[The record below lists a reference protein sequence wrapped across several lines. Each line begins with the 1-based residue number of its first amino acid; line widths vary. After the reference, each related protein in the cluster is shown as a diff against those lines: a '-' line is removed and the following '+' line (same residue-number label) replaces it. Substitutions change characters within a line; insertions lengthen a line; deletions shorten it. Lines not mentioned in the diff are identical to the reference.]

1 MNMENVKLIIPKKSE
16 YLSTIRLT
24 TSALSNINGYNI
36 DDIEDMKI
44 IISEICNFFINNIEK
59 DEKPFE
65 IKYFIENCTFKIEVS
80 DLNEGE
86 ITESNKSN
94 SEMCILIIESLADEY
109 EIDLENKKICFEKT
123 CINVE

>member
-1 MNMENVKLIIPKKSE
+1 MENVKLVIPKKSE

-36 DDIEDMKI
+36 DDIEDLKV
-44 IISEICNFFINNIEK
+44 IISEICIFFINNIK
-59 DEKPFE
+59 RDDKPFE
-65 IKYFIENCTFKIEVS
+65 IEYFIENCTFKIEVT

-86 ITESNKSN
+86 ITENNKEN
-94 SEMCILIIESLADEY
+94 SEMCILIIESLADKY
-109 EIDLENKKICFEKT
+109 EIDLENKKICFEKS